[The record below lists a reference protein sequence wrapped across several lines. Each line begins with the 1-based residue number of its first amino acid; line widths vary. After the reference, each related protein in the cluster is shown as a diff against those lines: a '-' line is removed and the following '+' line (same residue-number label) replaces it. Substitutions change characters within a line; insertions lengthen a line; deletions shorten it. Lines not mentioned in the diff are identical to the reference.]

1 MAEVDPQYFKLSL
14 K

>member
-1 MAEVDPQYFKLSL
+1 MTDVNPQYFKLSL